1 MSIFVI
7 GDLHLS
13 FHENK
18 PMSIFGDNW
27 EGHEEK
33 IKKDWIAKV
42 KEEDLVILPGD
53 FSWSTYLKDTYE
65 DFTYLNSLPGKKIL
79 LKGNHDYWWTTRKKI
94 EAYLKENNFKSISI
108 LFNSAEV
115 VENFAVCGTRGW
127 SYDCSTQE
135 DVKILNREVGRLTMS
150 IEQARKLDR
159 EVIVFLHYPPV
170 FSGYECTEIM
180 NVLREYKIKKCYYG
194 HIHGKQIGKKAITGF
209 HNGIDFHM
217 ISSDQVGFVPV
228 LVF

>member
-1 MSIFVI
+1 M
-7 GDLHLS
+7 
-13 FHENK
+13 
-18 PMSIFGDNW
+18 
-27 EGHEEK
+27 
-33 IKKDWIAKV
+33 
-42 KEEDLVILPGD
+42 
-53 FSWSTYLKDTYE
+53 
-65 DFTYLNSLPGKKIL
+65 
-79 LKGNHDYWWTTRKKI
+79 
-94 EAYLKENNFKSISI
+94 KENNFKSISI

-180 NVLREYKIKKCYYG
+180 NVLREYKIKNVIMGIFMASKLV
-194 HIHGKQIGKKAITGF
+194 KK
-209 HNGIDFHM
+209 
-217 ISSDQVGFVPV
+217 PL
-228 LVF
+228 LVFTTE

>member
-1 MSIFVI
+1 MSLYAIA
-7 GDLHLS
+7 DLHLS
-13 FHENK
+13 LGTDK
-18 PMSIFGDNW
+18 PMDIFGGWDNYIERLDKNW
-27 EGHEEK
+27 RSTVKSE
-33 IKKDWIAKV
+33 DTVVIAGDISWAMRLEQTFK
-42 KEEDLVILPGD
+42 D
-53 FSWSTYLKDTYE
+53 FSFIE
-65 DFTYLNSLPGKKIL
+65 SLPGRKIF

-135 DVKILNREVGRLTMS
+135 DIKILNREVGRLTMS

-194 HIHGKQIGKKAITGF
+194 HIHGKQIGKKAIIGF

-217 ISSDQVGFVPV
+217 VSSDQVGFVPV

>member
-1 MSIFVI
+1 MSLYAIA
-7 GDLHLS
+7 DLHLS
-13 FHENK
+13 LGTDK
-18 PMSIFGDNW
+18 PMDIFGGWDNYIERLDKNW
-27 EGHEEK
+27 RSTVKSE
-33 IKKDWIAKV
+33 DTVVIAGDISWAMRLEQTFK
-42 KEEDLVILPGD
+42 D
-53 FSWSTYLKDTYE
+53 FSFIE
-65 DFTYLNSLPGKKIL
+65 SLPGRKIF
-79 LKGNHDYWWTTRKKI
+79 LKVNHDYWWTTRKKI

-170 FSGYECTEIM
+170 FSGYECTEII
-180 NVLREYKIKKCYYG
+180 NV
-194 HIHGKQIGKKAITGF
+194 
-209 HNGIDFHM
+209 
-217 ISSDQVGFVPV
+217 
-228 LVF
+228 

>member
-1 MSIFVI
+1 MSLYAIA
-7 GDLHLS
+7 DLHLS
-13 FHENK
+13 LGTDK
-18 PMSIFGDNW
+18 PMDIFGGWDNYIERLDKNW
-27 EGHEEK
+27 RSTVKSE
-33 IKKDWIAKV
+33 DTVVIAGDISWAMRLEQTFK
-42 KEEDLVILPGD
+42 D
-53 FSWSTYLKDTYE
+53 FSFIE
-65 DFTYLNSLPGKKIL
+65 SLPGRKIF

-194 HIHGKQIGKKAITGF
+194 HIHVKQIGKKAITGF

>member
-1 MSIFVI
+1 MSLYAIA
-7 GDLHLS
+7 DLHLS
-13 FHENK
+13 LGTDK
-18 PMSIFGDNW
+18 PMDIFGGWDNYIERLDKNW
-27 EGHEEK
+27 RSTVKSE
-33 IKKDWIAKV
+33 DTVVIAGDISWAMRLEQTFK
-42 KEEDLVILPGD
+42 D
-53 FSWSTYLKDTYE
+53 FSFIE
-65 DFTYLNSLPGKKIL
+65 SLPGRKIF

-170 FSGYECTEIM
+170 FSGVYRNNECFARVQ
-180 NVLREYKIKKCYYG
+180 NKKMLLWAYSW
-194 HIHGKQIGKKAITGF
+194 QA
-209 HNGIDFHM
+209 NW
-217 ISSDQVGFVPV
+217 
-228 LVF
+228 

>member
-1 MSIFVI
+1 MSLYAIA
-7 GDLHLS
+7 DLHLS
-13 FHENK
+13 LGTDK
-18 PMSIFGDNW
+18 PMDIFGGWDNYIERLDKNW
-27 EGHEEK
+27 RSTVKSE
-33 IKKDWIAKV
+33 DTVVIAGDISWAMRLEQTFK
-42 KEEDLVILPGD
+42 D
-53 FSWSTYLKDTYE
+53 FSFIE
-65 DFTYLNSLPGKKIL
+65 SLPGRKIF

-180 NVLREYKIKKCYYG
+180 NVLRESKIKKCYYG
-194 HIHGKQIGKKAITGF
+194 
-209 HNGIDFHM
+209 
-217 ISSDQVGFVPV
+217 PV
-228 LVF
+228 S